1 MGVITNVVDNFDTIE
16 HDILRFDSEDDV
28 YFVQVIKRR
37 KENPDMDANSGV
49 IRQYI
54 IHSVEELHELRDTI
68 IEKCRTHNAR
78 AYINPNRRS
87 KEKIALGLLKL
98 TANRIVEK
106 QYKGLE
112 NDFYRAVGQAGTNGQ
127 KLWIVDVDMK
137 EGDLDAMTTIYILTQ
152 YLTGLKPDVGVSKV
166 VTIVP
171 TLNGFHIITKPFD
184 VQTFKEICGENTPD
198 IHKNNPTLLWAEKK

>member
-1 MGVITNVVDNFDTIE
+1 M
-16 HDILRFDSEDDV
+16 
-28 YFVQVIKRR
+28 
-37 KENPDMDANSGV
+37 
-49 IRQYI
+49 
-54 IHSVEELHELRDTI
+54 
-68 IEKCRTHNAR
+68 
-78 AYINPNRRS
+78 
-87 KEKIALGLLKL
+87 
-98 TANRIVEK
+98 
-106 QYKGLE
+106 E

-152 YLTGLKPDVGVSKV
+152 YLTGLKPDTGVSKV

-198 IHKNNPTLLWAEKK
+198 VHKNNPTLLWAEKK